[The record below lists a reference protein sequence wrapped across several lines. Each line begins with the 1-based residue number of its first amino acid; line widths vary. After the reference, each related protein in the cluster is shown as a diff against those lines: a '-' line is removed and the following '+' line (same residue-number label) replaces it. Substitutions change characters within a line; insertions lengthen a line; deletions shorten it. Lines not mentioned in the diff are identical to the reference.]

1 MIIIPES
8 SDPTNGI
15 EFVVLCVVLGLLG
28 WAMGRAVNAAVGTAN
43 GPRGQR
49 PTLAGMF
56 PRMLINAIALYVFY
70 LAVPWSVVY
79 HLQNT
84 LPGTVF
90 CGAFFG
96 TQQWA

>member
-1 MIIIPES
+1 MILPES

-15 EFVVLCVVLGLLG
+15 EFVVLSVVLGLLG
-28 WAMGRAVNAAVGTAN
+28 WVMGRAVNAAVGTK
-43 GPRGQR
+43 GQQ
-49 PTLAGMF
+49 PTLAGMA
-56 PRMLINAIALYVFY
+56 PRMLINAIALYVLY
-70 LAVPWSVVY
+70 LALPWSVVY

-90 CGAFFG
+90 CASFFG